1 MTEQPRPL
9 AVRLEEGAILPG
21 AVEAEAARLEL
32 EFCDVDGFGELAW
45 IELQTAG
52 ASEPRR
58 FEGPLDLL
66 TLRGRLRR
74 VGDVVLADF
83 ACTVSRSTDNGIQ
96 LLGGQ
101 LVGARTNFVELRM
114 VPLANVDDG
123 DRPATRPP
131 TPDEPA
137 VAAPARTPATTGK
150 PAAASGPALG
160 DRWAAA
166 LEESKRQERKARS
179 RSWEDDDGL
188 LPTRGDVVNHRQFG
202 RCQVI
207 RVDDEH
213 ITLRKPDGRTVQLGL
228 AILRFTNAPPDG
240 GATAYDVVVRRG

>member
-1 MTEQPRPL
+1 MTEQPLPL

-52 ASEPRR
+52 AAEPRR

-83 ACTVSRSTDNGIQ
+83 ACTVSRATDNGIQ

-101 LVGARTNFVELRM
+101 LIGARTNFVELRM

-123 DRPATRPP
+123 DRPAARPP

-137 VAAPARTPATTGK
+137 VAAPVGAPATTGK
-150 PAAASGPALG
+150 PAAASGLYF
-160 DRWAAA
+160 
-166 LEESKRQERKARS
+166 S
-179 RSWEDDDGL
+179 
-188 LPTRGDVVNHRQFG
+188 
-202 RCQVI
+202 
-207 RVDDEH
+207 
-213 ITLRKPDGRTVQLGL
+213 
-228 AILRFTNAPPDG
+228 
-240 GATAYDVVVRRG
+240 